1 MSGRFISTKAYYNA
15 CILLVNT
22 KVDFFLLLQEGV
34 MNTYEVIKRLCE
46 DRGITITNLEAELEK
61 APALSFVE

>member
-1 MSGRFISTKAYYNA
+1 
-15 CILLVNT
+15 
-22 KVDFFLLLQEGV
+22 